1 MKIELNTSEAARS
14 LADYLERCG
23 CTVAF
28 ASEQVLD
35 VQLPPS
41 SPGGRDALIE
51 LQAYVRVWS
60 AMYPDDAVK
69 WPEEA

>member
-1 MKIELNTSEAARS
+1 MKIELNTPEAAHS

-23 CTVAF
+23 CGVAF
-28 ASEQVLD
+28 ASDQVLD
-35 VQLPPS
+35 VQLPAPS
-41 SPGGRDALIE
+41 QSRRDALIE

-60 AMYPDDAVK
+60 AMYPDDEVK